1 MGHSRI
7 ARARGLAQAISECR
21 DDARLDGI
29 REGAA
34 EIVELLNLPITDDR
48 GAVGALRDIAKVDHI
63 DAVLDPARPL
73 RIAKAWLRE
82 HDVNGGQS

>member
-1 MGHSRI
+1 LNLMGHSRI

-34 EIVELLNLPITDDR
+34 EIVGLLDLPITDDR
-48 GAVGALRDIAKVDHI
+48 GAVEALKLARYWVNPDDERGKHDLKLI
-63 DAVLDPARPL
+63 DAA
-73 RIAKAWLRE
+73 IA
-82 HDVNGGQS
+82 GGQS